1 MKKSLHFT
9 KLIGVAA
16 AAMMLALVILNFLP
30 YWLYQGQSV
39 SLGGY
44 VWRPYEH
51 SEFTNLFKSYF
62 GKSFKVTLLFA
73 LPLALTLVANAAG
86 AVLCVIRSGSASS
99 YLLPIVSGIL
109 GLSAFLITPAF
120 RLSGLWIAHV
130 ILYALILLLGIVG
143 LIATRRKK

>member
-1 MKKSLHFT
+1 MKKSFCLT

-16 AAMMLALVILNFLP
+16 AALMLVLVILNFVP

-44 VWRPYEH
+44 IWRPYEH
-51 SEFTNLFKSYF
+51 SDFTNLFKSYF

-73 LPLALTLVANAAG
+73 LPVALTLVANAAG
-86 AVLCVIRSGSASS
+86 AVLCAIRSARVSS
-99 YLLPIVSGIL
+99 YLLPAVSGLL
-109 GLSAFLITPAF
+109 GLYAFLMTPAF

-130 ILYALILLLGIVG
+130 ILYALTLLLGIAG
-143 LIATRRKK
+143 MIAVRKKK